1 MDERIVNN
9 SSNISP
15 DAIITLGSLCKQLN
29 IVDSSVGPGIRIV
42 AVGHRG
48 VVINIENCLF
58 IGDGTVIIEGIPNDV
73 FEVTIKDSIFTE
85 FSGTIRGLRNAS
97 KLKVSGLVF
106 IDMRKSSITNVD
118 GLEIE
123 HGSGFLEVEQ
133 NKDEL
138 WELLLD

>member
-29 IVDSSVGPGIRIV
+29 IVDSSIGPGIRIV
-42 AVGHRG
+42 AVGHR

-58 IGDGTVIIEGIPNDV
+58 VGDGTVMIEGIPNDV
-73 FEVTIKDSIFTE
+73 FEVTIKDSIFSE
-85 FSGTIRGLRNAS
+85 FSGTIRGLKNAS
-97 KLKVSGLVF
+97 NLRVNGLVF
-106 IDMRKSSITNVD
+106 IDMRKSSVTNVD

-123 HGSGFLEVEQ
+123 DGSGFLEVEQ